1 MRAKFKE
8 WICIHGKKKQ
18 IKLLNK
24 IFYRKLVLLQ
34 RAKTTSKTIF
44 MLYVLKLDRLDLT
57 M

>member
-1 MRAKFKE
+1 VRAKFKE

-24 IFYRKLVLLQ
+24 IFYRKLILLQ